1 MVRPLPRTDTGHTLA
16 ATPPDRRETW
26 QGGTPEAPCII
37 SAQFWDNL
45 VLPDAPPDAPTFT
58 CIVIHDPRFAEPWL
72 LTTPLPLSGAQAQA
86 M

>member
-1 MVRPLPRTDTGHTLA
+1 VVRPLPRTYKGHTLV

-45 VLPDAPPDAPTFT
+45 VLPDVPPDTPTF
-58 CIVIHDPRFAEPWL
+58 P
-72 LTTPLPLSGAQAQA
+72 
-86 M
+86 